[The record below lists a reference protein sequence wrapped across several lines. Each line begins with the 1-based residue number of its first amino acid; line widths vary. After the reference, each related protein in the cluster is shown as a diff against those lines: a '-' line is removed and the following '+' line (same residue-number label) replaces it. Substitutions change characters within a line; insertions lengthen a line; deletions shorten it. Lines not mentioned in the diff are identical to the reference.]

1 MDRGKETSTA
11 ALVEEMRKV
20 MDLYVLTP
28 VSERE
33 LEMYGSGLAA
43 SIGNACRI
51 LLFVP

>member
-1 MDRGKETSTA
+1 MDRGKRDLTA

-20 MDLYVLTP
+20 MDLDVLTP

-33 LEMYGSGLAA
+33 PEMYGSGLAA
-43 SIGNACRI
+43 SIGNAGRI